1 MSLRRSYRLWAP
13 IYDPFI
19 ERASRA
25 ARAASLAALARD
37 GRLDVLLS
45 GIGTGLDLPHLPR
58 THRYTGVDLTPAMLR
73 RAAARAAGLEL
84 RLVEGDSQ
92 RLPFADA
99 AFDAAVL
106 HLIVAVV
113 PDPAA
118 CLRETA
124 RVLKP
129 GGSVLLIDKFLRRGA
144 GARVRRTLN
153 PLTRRL
159 ATRLDVVFEDE
170 LRKVP
175 ELRVEED
182 APLMLGG
189 WFRRIRLEKR

>member
-1 MSLRRSYRLWAP
+1 MSLRASYRLLAP

-19 ERASRA
+19 ERASRT
-25 ARAASLAALARD
+25 ARARSLAALPRQ
-37 GRLDVLLS
+37 GRLDVLIS
-45 GIGTGLDLPHLPR
+45 GIGTGLDLPHLPHV
-58 THRYTGVDLTPAMLR
+58 HRYTGVDLSPAMLARAGR
-73 RAAARAAGLEL
+73 RAAGIDL

-99 AFDAAVL
+99 VFDAAVL

-129 GGSVLLIDKFLRRGA
+129 GGGALVIDKFLRP
-144 GARVRRTLN
+144 GARAHLRRALN
-153 PLTRRL
+153 PLARRV
-159 ATRLDVVFEDE
+159 ATRLDVVVEDA
-170 LRKVP
+170 LRAVP
-175 ELRVEED
+175 ELRIAED
-182 APLMLGG
+182 APLLLNG